1 MEGISEKS
9 QMEKIRNYEK
19 GFMAIHLIN
28 LGDKLGIFEALNEN
42 KDGLTVSALSD
53 RLKLHEPYLRVWC
66 QSAYHFEILDG
77 NGEGRFWLQPFLN
90 EILADRSHFKN
101 YLANITVDAD
111 LIGPGFL
118 QGVEPFRTG
127 SQLEMFPSA
136 EVSEMAYN
144 TTKNIALAFIFIIF
158 PKHEQLKNNL
168 EKGIRFLDI
177 GCGNGSFIIQLAQV
191 FANSTFVGIGP
202 DVYGIRS
209 AEKSISELKLEDRV
223 SVEHMGGE
231 QLAFNKEFDM
241 ASMVVTL
248 HEIPPAVRED
258 TVRKTYEALKEG
270 GHLLVLDFP
279 YPNKLEDFRNPLYS
293 YGILDQLYEICAGT
307 VHLDNNQQNELLSIA
322 GFRNIQRMPIGRG
335 MFDFILAEK

>member
-19 GFMAIHLIN
+19 GFIAIHLIN
-28 LGDKLGIFEALNEN
+28 LGDKLGIFKALNEN
-42 KDGLTVSALSD
+42 KDGLTVSALSGK
-53 RLKLHEPYLRVWC
+53 LELHEPYLKVWC

-118 QGVEPFRTG
+118 QSVKPFRNG
-127 SQLEMFPSA
+127 SQLEMFGSA
-136 EVSEMAYN
+136 KFSEIAYD
-144 TTKNIALAFIFIIF
+144 TTKNIALAFIFMIF
-158 PKHEQLKNNL
+158 PKHEQLQHNL
-168 EKGIRFLDI
+168 EKGIRFLDV

-202 DVYGIRS
+202 DPYGIKS
-209 AEKSISELKLEDRV
+209 AEKSISELKLGDRV
-223 SVEHMGGE
+223 TVEHKGSE
-231 QLAFNKEFDM
+231 ILTFSNEFDM

-248 HEIPPAVRED
+248 HEIPPTVRENAL
-258 TVRKTYEALKEG
+258 RKTYNALKDG

-279 YPNKLEDFRNPLYS
+279 YPSKLEDFRNPLYS

-322 GFRNIQRMPIGRG
+322 GFKNIQRMPIGRG